1 MTTEEQKAISR
12 TQKKIEP
19 RYFMGTT
26 AHHQMGD
33 ISRQKDDLFQATGET
48 DLYWVGMWSTG
59 FGFFNVLFPKETSR
73 DLTEA
78 EREHFN
84 SMSIQIG
91 SQPPMKLRV

>member
-1 MTTEEQKAISR
+1 MKTEEQKSIAR

-19 RYFMGTT
+19 RYFMGTK

-33 ISRQKDDLFQATGET
+33 ISREKEDLFQATGET

-73 DLTEA
+73 DLTEE
-78 EREHFN
+78 ERERFN
-84 SMSIQIG
+84 KTYIQIG
-91 SQPPMKLRV
+91 SMPPIKLKV